1 MAGESRRPQGRWA
14 HIYAGNETVMGI
26 ADELKEA
33 GRNTILE
40 QAAAARL
47 AGEEDT

>member
-1 MAGESRRPQGRWA
+1 
-14 HIYAGNETVMGI
+14 MGI

-47 AGEEDT
+47 ADEEDT